1 MTKPKKLIEV
11 AMPIK
16 EISAESVRDKSIRH
30 GHISTLHLWWARR
43 PLPVCRAVVFASL
56 VPDPLDENCPTAF
69 SEAVEILLGAKAPI
83 KRVGQN
89 AVVNVYKP
97 YDDIPHTAVVDK
109 MEDNLRNRLMM
120 FIGKFSDKYV
130 KNEKQGKKT
139 AAKDQL
145 SDYSLI
151 KWDNKNDEHILN
163 IARKLIFILHNA
175 ESGAS
180 AKDLMEE
187 FTQLYQ
193 NIKAAEKDLYETSN
207 RHKGSPIVQGK
218 EQHLQKTIDIFL
230 AKMPKVFDPFAGG
243 GAIPLE
249 AARLGCNSYGNDINP
264 VAHIIQRGSLE
275 FPQKFGNAITFS
287 KSEFIKIYG
296 EKEFEEQRKEGNV
309 FNEKVEITNR
319 LSFDVKYYA
328 NKLLKVTEAEIGH
341 LYPVDKDGNK
351 PIAYYWGRTAT
362 CSNPTCGAEV
372 PTLKQFYLSRKPDKK
387 IYLNPIIK
395 GTDIQFEIKKGVC
408 DESPWMSRGNLTC
421 PCCGNVTDIK
431 TVKKQFVNNTSG
443 ERILAVIWDGDN
455 GKRYAL
461 PTEIDINAYNN
472 IAFIAADKPQESM
485 PIKYTQ
491 AMPSC
496 TWGLSKW
503 GDMFSDRQIHMLQS
517 LLDNYTK
524 LKNEL
529 NDIFSE
535 DYKKALVT
543 YLAIWFDRISIINTS
558 YGRWHVGRETLEHPY
573 ARQAISMM
581 FDYPESNPFCTSTGS
596 ASNQLDWIV
605 RYIEGE
611 SYSFNP
617 VNCNN
622 ASSGEKSQFDK
633 KSLAAVIT
641 DPPYYDA
648 IAYADI
654 SDFFYVWLKR
664 TLGDVFPLNFAF
676 PLTPKSNECTALK
689 HHHDGN
695 YETAKQHFEDK
706 LRDIFSAIE
715 YQTEGVVSIMFAHQ
729 STEAWTTLCN
739 SVLDSNMNISGSWAI
754 DTELANRTVGL
765 SGDALGSSVTVSC
778 VTSHKSGFGDYKEVQ
793 NEILQVVKREVKE
806 LYALGFRGADLLTA
820 CFGKAVSVFGRYET
834 VEKSD
839 GSEVTVSELL
849 EMAKEAAFKAI
860 ISDIDTDD
868 ISKFYI
874 GWLNLFGFSEAIH
887 DDVRRITQIGL
898 NLDIDDIYKQ
908 HVLIKTKDK
917 GKLGTLDDRIK
928 ADTRL
933 GLRPVNNSTIDIA
946 HRIMF
951 LWKQAN
957 RGELLQYIANKAPNI
972 ESSVWRVLN
981 SLKELLPVSKDQQ
994 YVTEILSNQDNL
1006 IKESKNRTASMGSQ
1020 ITLDLNN

>member
-1 MTKPKKLIEV
+1 MIKPKKLIEV

-69 SEAVEILLGAKAPI
+69 SKAVEFLLGAKAPI
-83 KRVGQN
+83 KREGQN

-97 YDDIPHTAVVDK
+97 YEDIPHTAVVDE

-139 AAKDQL
+139 AAKNQL

-163 IARKLIFILHNA
+163 TARKLIFVAHNA
-175 ESGAS
+175 ENGAN
-180 AKDLMEE
+180 AKDLLEE
-187 FTQLYQ
+187 FDRLYQ
-193 NIKAAEKDLYETSN
+193 KIKKAEKELYETPD
-207 RHKGSPIVQGK
+207 RHIERPIVQGK
-218 EQHLQKTIDIFL
+218 EQDLQNVINAFL
-230 AKMPKVFDPFAGG
+230 AKMPRVFDPFAGG

-249 AARLGCNSYGNDINP
+249 ASRLGCNSYGNDINP
-264 VAHIIQRGSLE
+264 VAHIVQRGSLE
-275 FPQKFGNAITFS
+275 FPQKFGKPITFS
-287 KSEFIKIYG
+287 KKEFINTYSQ
-296 EKEFEEQRKEGNV
+296 KEFEEQRRQGNV
-309 FNEKVEITNR
+309 FNETVEISNR
-319 LSFDVKYYA
+319 LSFDVKYFA
-328 NKLLKVTEAEIGH
+328 NKLIELTESEVGH
-341 LYPVDKDGNK
+341 FYPQDENGNK
-351 PIAYYWGRTAT
+351 PIAYYWARTAI
-362 CSNPTCGAEV
+362 CSNPSCGAEV

-387 IYLNPIIK
+387 IYLAPIIN
-395 GTDIQFEIKKGVC
+395 GIDIQFKIKNGVC
-408 DESPWMSRGNLTC
+408 DESPWMNRGNLTC
-421 PCCGNVTDIK
+421 PCCGNVTDVK
-431 TVKKQFVNNTSG
+431 TVKKQFINKVASQ
-443 ERILAVIWDGDN
+443 RLLAVIWDGDN

-461 PTEIDINAYNN
+461 PSEKDFNAPNN
-472 IAFIAADKPQESM
+472 INYDLSKRPQEPM
-485 PIKYTQ
+485 PVKYTQ

-503 GDMFSDRQIHMLQS
+503 GDMFSDRQISTILS
-517 LLDNYTK
+517 LVNSFSKIKNLLEFNSNNNYQNAI
-524 LKNEL
+524 L
-529 NDIFSE
+529 
-535 DYKKALVT
+535 T
-543 YLAIWFDRISIINTS
+543 YLAIFIDRISIANTS
-558 YGRWHVGRETLEHPY
+558 YGRWDVSRESLQHPY

-581 FDYPESNPFCTSTGS
+581 LDFPESNPFCTSTGS
-596 ASNQLDWIV
+596 ASNQIDWIV
-605 RYIEGE
+605 RYLEGE
-611 SYSFNP
+611 SISFNSAT
-617 VNCNN
+617 CNH
-622 ASSGEKSQFDK
+622 ASSGEKNQFDE

-689 HHHDGN
+689 HHHEGDYN
-695 YETAKQHFEDK
+695 VAKKHFEDK

-715 YQTEGVVSIMFAHQ
+715 FQTKGVVSIMFAHQ

-778 VTSHKSGFGDYKEVQ
+778 ITSQKTGFGDYKEVQ
-793 NEILQVVKREVKE
+793 KEILKVIKKEVIE

-820 CFGKAVSVFGRYET
+820 CFGKAVSVFGRYKT

-839 GSEVTVSELL
+839 GSQVTVAELL

-860 ISDIDTDD
+860 ISDIETDD
-868 ISKFYI
+868 ITKFYI
-874 GWLNLFGFSEAIH
+874 GWLNLFGFSEAAH

-908 HVLIKTKDK
+908 HILIKTKDK
-917 GKLGTLDDRIK
+917 GKLGTMEERIQ
-928 ADTRL
+928 ADARL
-933 GLRPVNNSTIDIA
+933 GTRPVNNATIDIA
-946 HRIMF
+946 HRMMF

-957 RGELLQYIANKAPNI
+957 RGELLKYIADKAPNT

-981 SLKELLPVSKDQQ
+981 SLKELLPVSKDQE

-1006 IKESKNRTASMGSQ
+1006 IKESKNRTASMGNQ